1 MITGP
6 GIKRALALFTNFFLC
21 NSWEGIAGKKKKKN
35 NAHVFRW
42 GRFFFWF
49 RTSWWKTG
57 GGWRVYSSVDF
68 SPVTFIQR
76 APAAARPQEGHR
88 GCARTHT
95 PAPSV
100 KESPV
105 WVGTRNFCCLCKTD
119 TSGGRAGQAGRRSS
133 NQDVPFPP
141 LSGNTFLPLPPLS
154 AKKAR
159 DGLEGESRWRWVT
172 GLESG
177 GDWAN
182 LSLVALPQHVTL
194 PASTGLSFILNKKV
208 YRSV

>member
-1 MITGP
+1 MG
-6 GIKRALALFTNFFLC
+6 RLC
-21 NSWEGIAGKKKKKN
+21 RDKN
-35 NAHVFRW
+35 NARVFRW
-42 GRFFFWF
+42 GCFFFWF
-49 RTSWWKTG
+49 GTSWWKTGG

-88 GCARTHT
+88 RRAHTHT

-100 KESPV
+100 KENPV
-105 WVGTRNFCCLCKTD
+105 WVGTRNFCCLCKKD
-119 TSGGRAGQAGRRSS
+119 TSGSRAGQESRRSS
-133 NQDVPFPP
+133 DQDVPFPP

-154 AKKAR
+154 GKKAR
-159 DGLEGESRWRWVT
+159 DGREGESRWRWVT
-172 GLESG
+172 WSDSG

-182 LSLVALPQHVTL
+182 LSLVALPQHLTL
-194 PASTGLSFILNKKV
+194 PTSTGPSFILNKKV